1 MTKRVGIEAA
11 RKQLPALVDA
21 AGRGEAVLI
30 TRRGRPCAAL
40 VAPDRIDAGSGRLT
54 LRALA
59 GSGHGLWGKDSA
71 DWLRRLRREWE

>member
-40 VAPDRIDAGSGRLT
+40 VAPDRLDTGSGRVSW
-54 LRALA
+54 RALA